1 MCLMSKSAAGT
12 PLTRHAKLVGYLAV
26 PSIFTSA
33 LLSTSD
39 ATVGPST
46 DTHLEVS
53 AADCFRAPESTMT
66 FTPAQGPAEV
76 EAALALAEDAAEEAG
91 AEELGEL
98 PAGAEQAARVSRRPA
113 AAMELA
119 AAVRVLVNVTC
130 QG

>member
-39 ATVGPST
+39 ARVGPSA
-46 DTHLEVS
+46 DTQVEVS
-53 AADCFRAPESTMT
+53 AAACFREAESTTT
-66 FTPAQGPAEV
+66 FTPVQGPAEA
-76 EAALALAEDAAEEAG
+76 EALADAEAEADADAEGADWVAAG
-91 AEELGEL
+91 V
-98 PAGAEQAARVSRRPA
+98 EQAARVSSRPA
-113 AAMELA
+113 AASELA